1 MKHLLIAAALAVAFL
16 SVPAE
21 ARISPTHG
29 QPHTSATVKAKAAKA
44 AKAAKTGK
52 KALKKSAKKAGAKA
66 KHKKA
71 GKKAARKG

>member
-16 SVPAE
+16 AVPAE
-21 ARISPTHG
+21 RRVNPIHG
-29 QPHTSATVKAKAAKA
+29 KPHTSAAVK

-52 KALKKSAKKAGAKA
+52 KALKKSAKKVGAKA
-66 KHKKA
+66 KHKKS

>member
-1 MKHLLIAAALAVAFL
+1 MKHLLIAAALAVTFL
-16 SVPAE
+16 AMPAE
-21 ARISPTHG
+21 ARVSPTHG
-29 QPHTSATVKAKAAKA
+29 KPHTSATVK

-71 GKKAARKG
+71 SKKAARKG